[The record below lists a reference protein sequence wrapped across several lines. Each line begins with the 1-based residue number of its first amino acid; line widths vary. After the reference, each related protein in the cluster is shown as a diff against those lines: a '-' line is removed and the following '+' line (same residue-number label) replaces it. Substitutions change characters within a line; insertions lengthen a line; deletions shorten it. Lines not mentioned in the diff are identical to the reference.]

1 MKAIVYTEFGP
12 PDVLQLKEVE
22 KPTPKDN
29 EILIRIYATSVT
41 YGDVM
46 VRNMRKITPRKFNM
60 PLPLLPFNW
69 MIFGFRKPKKTVLGA
84 EFAGEIESVGK
95 DVKLFKEGDQVFGYR
110 GMSMGAYAEYLCM
123 PEDGCVAIKPAN
135 MTFEEAAVVP
145 YGAIMAFGLL
155 RQVNIQPG
163 QKVLVNGASGGI
175 GSAAVQLAKSHFGA
189 EVTGVCSTPR
199 LELVKSLGADKV
211 IDYTKEDF
219 TKSGESYDLIFAILG
234 KKLSFSHCKSSLSQ
248 NGCYLLASFG
258 MRQLG
263 QMLWT
268 NIIGGLPGRQTGKKV
283 KCAFSSDTKED
294 LISVKELIEAG
305 KIKAVIDRRYP
316 LEQTAEAH
324 SYVENGLKKGHIV
337 ITVEHNNKT

>member
-1 MKAIVYTEFGP
+1 MKAIVYTEYGP
-12 PDVLQLKEVE
+12 PEVLQLKEVE

-46 VRNMRKITPRKFNM
+46 VRNRSAVSLRKFTM
-60 PLPLLPFNW
+60 PGPFWLINV
-69 MIFGFRKPKKTVLGA
+69 MFFGFRKPKITILGA
-84 EFAGEIESVGK
+84 ELAGEIEAIGK
-95 DVKLFKEGDQVFGYR
+95 DVKLFREGDQVFGYR
-110 GMSMGAYAEYLCM
+110 GQSMGAYAEYLCM
-123 PEDGCVAIKPAN
+123 PEDGMVAIKPAN
-135 MTFEEAAVVP
+135 MTYEEAAVVP
-145 YGAIMAFGLL
+145 YGALMALNLL
-155 RQVNIQPG
+155 RKVNIQPG

-219 TKSGESYDLIFAILG
+219 TKSGETYDLIFDILG
-234 KKLSFSHCKSSLSQ
+234 KSSWSRCKSSLSQ
-248 NGCYLLASFG
+248 NGRYLLASFK
-258 MRQLG
+258 MRQLF

-268 NIIGGLPGRQTGKKV
+268 KIIGSKKV
-283 KCAFSSDTKED
+283 ICALALQKPED
-294 LISVKELIEAG
+294 LIFIKELIEAG
-305 KIKAVIDRRYP
+305 KIKAAIDKRYP

-324 SYVENGLKKGHIV
+324 RYVEEGLKKGHIV

>member
-1 MKAIVYTEFGP
+1 MKAIVYTEYGP

-41 YGDVM
+41 YGEVM
-46 VRNMRKITPRKFNM
+46 VRNLRKITPRNFNM
-60 PLPLLPFNW
+60 PLPLLPLNW
-69 MIFGFRKPKKTVLGA
+69 MMFGFRKPKITILGA
-84 EFAGEIESVGK
+84 ELAGEIESVGK
-95 DVKLFKEGDQVFGYR
+95 DVTRFGKGDQVFGYR

-123 PEDGCVAIKPAN
+123 PEDGSVAIKPAN
-135 MTFEEAAVVP
+135 MTYEQAAVVP
-145 YGAIMAFGLL
+145 YGAMIALNLL
-155 RQVNIQPG
+155 RKVNIQPG

-199 LELVKSLGADKV
+199 LEFVKSLGADKV

-219 TKSGESYDLIFAILG
+219 TQSGETYDLIFAILG
-234 KKLSFSHCKSSLSQ
+234 KKLSFSRCKSSLSE
-248 NGCYLLASFG
+248 NGRYLLASFG
-258 MRQLG
+258 MIQLF

-268 NIIGGLPGRQTGKKV
+268 SMIGSKKV
-283 KCAFSSDTKED
+283 ICAMAGESHED
-294 LISVKELIEAG
+294 LIFIKELIEAG
-305 KIKAVIDRRYP
+305 TIKAAIDKSFP

-324 SYVENGLKKGHIV
+324 RYVEEGHKKGRIA
-337 ITVEHNNKT
+337 ITVGHNG